1 MLAEDVLEGKKN
13 IAIEKTEKG
22 KSIDFE
28 PIITDSSNAV
38 RVLEENGIMYEGEIE
53 LNKIGFCKIEAQQG
67 CLTGSFCIPKLLD
80 VQGSRYRILFFITY
94 DKVVFVDDDDFSKR
108 LVRRINRR
116 KSKQYKT
123 KEIFLFNF
131 IAEFLNRDQEQLAQ
145 FEKML
150 MELEETVNSD
160 HTENF
165 QSSIMKI
172 RRDLLILRGYY
183 DEIMDVGKA
192 LEENE
197 NQYFAK
203 KHLKYFGTISD
214 RAERLM
220 NKTSHLLE
228 YAGQVKDAYQAKVD
242 AKQNSNMQFLTIIST
257 VFFPLTLV
265 TGWYGMNFQ
274 NMPELE
280 NGYPGVIILSIIVV
294 TCIIVFKIKKIF

>member
-1 MLAEDVLEGKKN
+1 MYEDN
-13 IAIEKTEKG
+13 IIDEKG
-22 KSIDFE
+22 RAAEFE
-28 PIITDSSNAV
+28 PDITDSRNAA
-38 RVLEENGIMYEGEIE
+38 RVLEENGIVYDGEIE
-53 LNKIGFCKIEAQQG
+53 LETIGFCKVEAQQD

-80 VQGSRYRILFFITY
+80 IQGSRFRILFFITY
-94 DKVVFVDDDDFSKR
+94 DKVVLVDDDGFSKR
-108 LVRRINRR
+108 LVARISRR
-116 KSKQYKT
+116 KSNQYKT

-131 IAEFLNRDQEQLAQ
+131 IAEFINRDLELLVQY
-145 FEKML
+145 EKRL
-150 MELEETVNSD
+150 MELEETIHSD
-160 HTENF
+160 HTDNF

-197 NQYFAK
+197 NRYFAK
-203 KHLKYFGTISD
+203 KQLKYFGTISD

-228 YAGQVKDAYQAKVD
+228 YAGQVNDAYQAKVD

-257 VFFPLTLV
+257 VFFPLTLI

-280 NGYPGVIILSIIVV
+280 NGYPGVIILSLIVV
-294 TCIIVFKIKKIF
+294 ITCIVVFRIKKIF